1 MGSQCQNVLCFV
13 LVVEW
18 VSTLYFRRLRHL
30 VLSLSGGWIE
40 KAVERTPCRKEDSQ
54 SLFWPECLGLWD
66 TAQEPKLSP
75 RTRCQGELMTCK
87 LVRLGWESYCS
98 GSRGYLSG
106 WWWPLSKKG
115 YDYSL
120 CLVFMNLS
128 LLRKITECLMGSLRV
143 SIGTQAGIFLNLEKA
158 IFRSLW
164 GTDMERR
171 GCWSTVLGGHGPWGY
186 QRAKTQILLG

>member
-1 MGSQCQNVLCFV
+1 MFSLD
-13 LVVEW
+13 LVDDM
-18 VSTLYFRRLRHL
+18 L
-30 VLSLSGGWIE
+30 IE

-54 SLFWPECLGLWD
+54 SLFPPECLGLWD
-66 TAQEPKLSP
+66 TAQGPKLSP

-87 LVRLGWESYCS
+87 LVMFGWERYCS

-106 WWWPLSKKG
+106 WWLLSKKG
-115 YDYSL
+115 CDYSL

-158 IFRSLW
+158 IFHSLW
-164 GTDMERR
+164 GTDME
-171 GCWSTVLGGHGPWGY
+171 
-186 QRAKTQILLG
+186 